1 MWPLWS
7 DPLNVFWLL
16 VWQQQCAMDLF
27 RIVFTKRFKE
37 ITHTI
42 VTKTRAE
49 AGSFTKKEAFYRLV
63 PEP

>member
-1 MWPLWS
+1 
-7 DPLNVFWLL
+7 
-16 VWQQQCAMDLF
+16 MDLF

-37 ITHTI
+37 ITQII

-49 AGSFTKKEAFYRLV
+49 ASSFTKKEAFYRLV